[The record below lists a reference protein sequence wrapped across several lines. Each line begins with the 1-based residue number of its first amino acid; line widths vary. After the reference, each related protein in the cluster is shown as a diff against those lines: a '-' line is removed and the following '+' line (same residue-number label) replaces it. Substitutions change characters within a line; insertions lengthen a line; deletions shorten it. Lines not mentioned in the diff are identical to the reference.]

1 MTDNDFMKLIK
12 KTQKFLAQYL
22 GSLEVCEKEY
32 EHRYGHNP
40 SEVDDD
46 YWIDSMHQSAIPM
59 TLEEIKEN
67 ATR

>member
-12 KTQKFLAQYL
+12 KTQKHLAQYL
-22 GSLEVCEKEY
+22 GLLEACETEY
-32 EHRYGHNP
+32 EFRYGHNP

-59 TLEEIKEN
+59 TLEKIKEN
-67 ATR
+67 ATK